1 MPLELSADGRR
12 ISYAQ
17 NGEDIV
23 FLRALGDQPDGRW
36 IDVGANHPVNDSVTK
51 NFYDL
56 GWRGINIE
64 PVQYFHDLLVQ
75 QRPRDVNVRALASDK
90 PGRMILQQNTQNLDL
105 STVDEFLTAVYRERG
120 DVLEEVEVDVVT
132 LAGVCSEYLDRD
144 VIDVLKIDTE
154 GHELQVLLGH
164 DFERYPVRT
173 MCAEATWDRLDPI
186 VSHLDSQRMRFV
198 NFDGLNAWFVRDSEY
213 ASLGRALS
221 TPAGAVLDW
230 FHPRCYIDQIAEL
243 GTEVQKLRAQV
254 EASARRGSLPKRVV
268 RRLARML
275 NR

>member
-12 ISYAQ
+12 ISSAQ

-120 DVLEEVEVDVVT
+120 DVLEEVEVDV
-132 LAGVCSEYLDRD
+132 
-144 VIDVLKIDTE
+144 
-154 GHELQVLLGH
+154 
-164 DFERYPVRT
+164 
-173 MCAEATWDRLDPI
+173 
-186 VSHLDSQRMRFV
+186 
-198 NFDGLNAWFVRDSEY
+198 
-213 ASLGRALS
+213 
-221 TPAGAVLDW
+221 
-230 FHPRCYIDQIAEL
+230 
-243 GTEVQKLRAQV
+243 
-254 EASARRGSLPKRVV
+254 
-268 RRLARML
+268 
-275 NR
+275 

>member
-230 FHPRCYIDQIAEL
+230 FHPRCYVDQIAEL
-243 GTEVQKLRAQV
+243 GTEVQMLRAQI

>member
-132 LAGVCSEYLDRD
+132 LAGVCSEYLDRE

-230 FHPRCYIDQIAEL
+230 FHPRCYVDQIAEL
-243 GTEVQKLRAQV
+243 GAEVQKLRAQI

>member
-230 FHPRCYIDQIAEL
+230 FHPRCYVDQIAEL
-243 GTEVQKLRAQV
+243 GTEVQKLRAQI

>member
-36 IDVGANHPVNDSVTK
+36 IDVGANHPVNASVTK

-230 FHPRCYIDQIAEL
+230 FHPRCYVDQIAEL
-243 GTEVQKLRAQV
+243 GTEVQMLRAQI

>member
-230 FHPRCYIDQIAEL
+230 FHPRCYVDQIAEL